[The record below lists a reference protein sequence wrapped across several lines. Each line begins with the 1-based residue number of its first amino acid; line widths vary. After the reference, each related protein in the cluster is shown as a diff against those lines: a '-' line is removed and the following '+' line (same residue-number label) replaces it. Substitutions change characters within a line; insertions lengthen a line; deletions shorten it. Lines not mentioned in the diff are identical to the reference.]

1 MVKYIIAALTLGLV
15 GALTWG
21 LYESGKAEVAQTR
34 LEATAADLRDSR
46 ATAAALEAAA
56 KRRTQVNRAQAAA
69 RAKAATTVRAKR
81 AELDLNEEARRTG
94 TPAQL
99 AGLRDLAETGNAAVR
114 AASELP

>member
-1 MVKYIIAALTLGLV
+1 MVKYIIAALTLGLA

-21 LYESGKAEVAQTR
+21 FYEAGKAEVAQTR
-34 LEATAADLRDSR
+34 LEATEADLEASR
-46 ATAAALEAAA
+46 ATVATLEAAA
-56 KRRTQVNRAQAAA
+56 KRRTQVGRAQAEA
-69 RAKAATTVRAKR
+69 RAKATATVRAER
-81 AELDLNEEARRTG
+81 AELDLNEEARPTG